1 VTFTTVISSLW
12 LIRQA
17 WRTERDSIVAKRL
30 TAKHLASTTQIRRG
44 AVLAVALAAA
54 TSLAVYTGTT
64 GAGAAATPTIGQVKA
79 QVNTLQA
86 KMDKIGQQY
95 DAADQ
100 EYSSAQARL
109 AQVQKQSASAQ
120 ARYNAARAQLAAVA
134 VSEYENS
141 SQTSILGLLSSGN
154 PANVLSQA
162 SLVLEVAGTHNQEA
176 TQYLTAAQT
185 LASVSEQRQRTE
197 QGIAQIRAQLAGQKT
212 SLNKLLATS
221 QATLDSLTAAQ
232 QAQVTA
238 DTIGGTTSGTTSGTT
253 ASGGGQSGSTPV
265 AYTGPTGTQADK
277 AVAFAYAQLGK
288 PYVYGATGPD
298 SYDCSGLVQA
308 AWAAAGVA
316 IPRTT
321 FEDWDDLPHI
331 PVSAMVPGDLIIY
344 DGEGHVAIYVGDGYI
359 IDAPHTGAYVE
370 RVPYDESWYVDNEDG
385 VLQP

>member
-1 VTFTTVISSLW
+1 VISSLW
-12 LIRQA
+12 PIGQA

-44 AVLAVALAAA
+44 AVLAVAVAAA

-64 GAGAAATPTIGQVKA
+64 GAGAAAAPTIGQVKA
-79 QVNTLQA
+79 QINTLQA

-95 DAADQ
+95 DAASQD
-100 EYSSAQARL
+100 YGSAQARL
-109 AQVQKQSASAQ
+109 AQVQKQAASAQ
-120 ARYNAARAQLAAVA
+120 ARYNAARAQLAQVA

-141 SQTSILGLLSSGN
+141 NQTSILGLLSSGN

-162 SLVLEVAGTHNQEA
+162 SLVLEVAGAHNEEA

-185 LASVSEQRQRTE
+185 LASVTEQRQRTE

-221 QATLDSLTAAQ
+221 QATLDSLTTAQ

-238 DTIGGTTSGTTSGTT
+238 DTIGGTPSSSG
-253 ASGGGQSGSTPV
+253 SGGSSGQPT
-265 AYTGPTGTQADK
+265 YTGPTSTQADK

-288 PYVYGATGPD
+288 PYVYGATGPS

-308 AWAAAGVA
+308 AWAAAGVS

-321 FEDWDDLPHI
+321 FEDWDSLPHI
-331 PVSAMVPGDLIIY
+331 PVSQMVPGDLIIY
-344 DGEGHVAIYVGDGYI
+344 DGEGHVAIYVGNGYI
-359 IDAPHTGAYVE
+359 IDAPHTGAFVE

>member
-1 VTFTTVISSLW
+1 VTFTTVISSFW

-44 AVLAVALAAA
+44 AVLAVAVAAA

-64 GAGAAATPTIGQVKA
+64 GAGAAAAPTIGQVKA
-79 QVNTLQA
+79 QINTLQA
-86 KMDKIGQQY
+86 KMDKIGQQF

-100 EYSSAQARL
+100 DYSSAQARL
-109 AQVQKQSASAQ
+109 AQVQKQAASAQ

-154 PANVLSQA
+154 PADVLSQA
-162 SLVLEVAGTHNQEA
+162 SLVLEVAGTHNEEA

-232 QAQVTA
+232 QAQVAA
-238 DTIGGTTSGTTSGTT
+238 DTIGGTTGGTA
-253 ASGGGQSGSTPV
+253 ASGGGSTPV

>member
-1 VTFTTVISSLW
+1 VKGGRRFSFSALLVVGDRKGKVGVGFGKANEVTEA
-12 LIRQA
+12 IRKA
-17 WRTERDSIVAKRL
+17 TDAAR
-30 TAKHLASTTQIRRG
+30 KHLEPVSLRG
-44 AVLAVALAAA
+44 
-54 TSLAVYTGTT
+54 
-64 GAGAAATPTIGQVKA
+64 PTIPHEVMGQFGGGRVFLRPASPGTGLIAGGGVRAVVEAAGIKD
-79 QVNTLQA
+79 LLA
-86 KMDKIGQQY
+86 K
-95 DAADQ
+95 
-100 EYSSAQARL
+100 S
-109 AQVQKQSASAQ
+109 
-120 ARYNAARAQLAAVA
+120 
-134 VSEYENS
+134 
-141 SQTSILGLLSSGN
+141 LGSGN

-185 LASVSEQRQRTE
+185 LASVTEQRQRTE

-212 SLNKLLATS
+212 SLNKLLASST
-221 QATLDSLTAAQ
+221 ATLDSLTAAQ
-232 QAQVTA
+232 QAQAAAGTE
-238 DTIGGTTSGTTSGTT
+238 GGASS
-253 ASGGGQSGSTPV
+253 ASGQQGTAPIT
-265 AYTGPTGTQADK
+265 YTGPTTTQADK

-298 SYDCSGLVQA
+298 SYDCSGLAQA

>member
-12 LIRQA
+12 LICQA

-44 AVLAVALAAA
+44 AVLAVAVAAA

-64 GAGAAATPTIGQVKA
+64 GAGAAAAPTIGQVKA

-95 DAADQ
+95 DAANQ
-100 EYSSAQARL
+100 EYGSAQARL
-109 AQVQKQSASAQ
+109 AQVQKQAASAQ

-141 SQTSILGLLSSGN
+141 SQTSVLGLLSSGN

-232 QAQVTA
+232 QAQVAA
-238 DTIGGTTSGTTSGTT
+238 DTIGGTTSGTA
-253 ASGGGQSGSTPV
+253 ASGGQPGSTPM

>member
-1 VTFTTVISSLW
+1 M
-12 LIRQA
+12 
-17 WRTERDSIVAKRL
+17 AKRL

-44 AVLAVALAAA
+44 AVLAVAVAAA

-64 GAGAAATPTIGQVKA
+64 GAGAAAAPTISQVKA

-86 KMDKIGQQY
+86 KIDMIGQQY
-95 DAADQ
+95 DAANQ
-100 EYSSAQARL
+100 EYGSAQARL
-109 AQVQKQSASAQ
+109 TQVQKQAANAQ
-120 ARYNAARAQLAAVA
+120 ARYNTARAQLAAVA
-134 VSEYENS
+134 VSLYKNAN
-141 SQTSILGLLSSGN
+141 QTSVLGLLSSGN
-154 PANVLSQA
+154 PATALSQA
-162 SLVLEVAGTHNQEA
+162 SLVLQVEGTHNEEA
-176 TQYLTAAQT
+176 TQFLTAAQT

-197 QGIAQIRAQLAGQKT
+197 QGIAQIRAQLASQKT
-212 SLNKLLATS
+212 SLSKLLAS
-221 QATLDSLTAAQ
+221 SKATLDSLTAAQ

-238 DTIGGTTSGTTSGTT
+238 DTIGGTTTS
-253 ASGGGQSGSTPV
+253 SSSSSGQSGATPM

-331 PVSAMVPGDLIIY
+331 PVSQMVPGDLVIY

-359 IDAPHTGAYVE
+359 IDAPHTGADVE

>member
-1 VTFTTVISSLW
+1 VISSLW
-12 LIRQA
+12 PIGQA

-44 AVLAVALAAA
+44 AVLAVAVAAA

-64 GAGAAATPTIGQVKA
+64 GAGAAAAPTIGQVKA
-79 QVNTLQA
+79 QINTLQA

-95 DAADQ
+95 DAASQD
-100 EYSSAQARL
+100 YGSAQARL
-109 AQVQKQSASAQ
+109 AQVQKQAASAQ
-120 ARYNAARAQLAAVA
+120 ARYNAARAQLAQVA

-141 SQTSILGLLSSGN
+141 NQTSILGLLSSGN

-162 SLVLEVAGTHNQEA
+162 SLVLEVAGAHNEEA

-185 LASVSEQRQRTE
+185 LASVTEQRQRTE

-212 SLNKLLATS
+212 SLNKLLASST
-221 QATLDSLTAAQ
+221 ATLDSLTAAQ

-238 DTIGGTTSGTTSGTT
+238 DTIGGTTSS
-253 ASGGGQSGSTPV
+253 SGSGSSSGQPT
-265 AYTGPTGTQADK
+265 YTGPTSTQADK

-288 PYVYGATGPD
+288 PYVYGATGPS

-308 AWAAAGVA
+308 AWAAAGVS

-321 FEDWDDLPHI
+321 FEDWDSLPHI
-331 PVSAMVPGDLIIY
+331 PVSQMVPGDLIIY
-344 DGEGHVAIYVGDGYI
+344 DGEGHVAIYVGNGYI
-359 IDAPHTGAYVE
+359 IDAPHTGAFVE

>member
-1 VTFTTVISSLW
+1 
-12 LIRQA
+12 
-17 WRTERDSIVAKRL
+17 VAKRL

-44 AVLAVALAAA
+44 AVLAVAVAAA

-95 DAADQ
+95 DAANQD
-100 EYSSAQARL
+100 YGSAQARL
-109 AQVQKQSASAQ
+109 AQVQKQAANAQ
-120 ARYNAARAQLAAVA
+120 ARYNAARAQLAQVA
-134 VSEYENS
+134 VSEYENAN
-141 SQTSILGLLSSGN
+141 QTSVLGLLSSGD
-154 PANVLSQA
+154 PADVLSQE
-162 SLVLEVAGTHNQEA
+162 SLVLEVAGTHNEEA
-176 TQYLTAAQT
+176 TQFLTAAQT
-185 LASVSEQRQRTE
+185 LASVSQQRQRTE
-197 QGIAQIRAQLAGQKT
+197 QGIAQIRAQLASQRT
-212 SLNKLLATS
+212 SLNKLLAS
-221 QATLDSLTAAQ
+221 SKATLDSLTTAQ

-238 DTIGGTTSGTTSGTT
+238 DTIGGTTSS
-253 ASGGGQSGSTPV
+253 SSGQSGATPM

-308 AWAAAGVA
+308 AWAAAGVS

-321 FEDWDDLPHI
+321 FEDWDSLPHI
-331 PVSAMVPGDLIIY
+331 PVSQMVPGDLIIY
-344 DGEGHVAIYVGDGYI
+344 DGEGHVAIYVGNGYI
-359 IDAPHTGAYVE
+359 IDAPHTGADVE

-385 VLQP
+385 VLEP

>member
-1 VTFTTVISSLW
+1 M
-12 LIRQA
+12 
-17 WRTERDSIVAKRL
+17 AKRL
-30 TAKHLASTTQIRRG
+30 AAKHLASTTQIRRG
-44 AVLAVALAAA
+44 AVLAVAVAAA
-54 TSLAVYTGTT
+54 TSIAVYTGTT
-64 GAGAAATPTIGQVKA
+64 GAGAAAAPTIAQVQA
-79 QVNTLQA
+79 QVNSLQA
-86 KMDKIGQQY
+86 KMDMIGQQY
-95 DAADQ
+95 DAANQ
-100 EYSSAQARL
+100 EYGSAQARL
-109 AQVQKQSASAQ
+109 AQVQKQAANAQ
-120 ARYNAARAQLAAVA
+120 ARYNTARAQLAAVA

-141 SQTSILGLLSSGN
+141 NQTSVLGLLSSGD
-154 PANVLSQA
+154 PASVLSEA
-162 SLVLEVAGTHNQEA
+162 SLVLQVAGTHNEEA
-176 TQYLTAAQT
+176 AQFLTAAQT
-185 LASVSEQRQRTE
+185 LTSVSEQRQRTE
-197 QGIAQIRAQLAGQKT
+197 RGIAQIRAQLASQRT
-212 SLNKLLATS
+212 SLNKLLAS
-221 QATLDSLTAAQ
+221 SKATLDSLTAAQ

-238 DTIGGTTSGTTSGTT
+238 DTVGGTTTS
-253 ASGGGQSGSTPV
+253 SGGQSGSAPM

-321 FEDWDDLPHI
+321 YEDWDSLPHI
-331 PVSAMVPGDLIIY
+331 PVSQMVPGDLIIY

>member
-1 VTFTTVISSLW
+1 
-12 LIRQA
+12 
-17 WRTERDSIVAKRL
+17 VAKRL

-44 AVLAVALAAA
+44 AVLAVAVAAA

-64 GAGAAATPTIGQVKA
+64 GAGAAAAPTIGQVKA
-79 QVNTLQA
+79 QVNSLQA

-95 DAADQ
+95 DAANQ
-100 EYSSAQARL
+100 EYGSAQARL
-109 AQVQKQSASAQ
+109 TQVQKQAANAQ
-120 ARYNAARAQLAAVA
+120 AGYDAARAQLAQVA

-141 SQTSILGLLSSGN
+141 SQTSVLGLLSSGD
-154 PANVLSQA
+154 PASVLSEA
-162 SLVLEVAGTHNQEA
+162 SLVLEVAGTHNEEA
-176 TQYLTAAQT
+176 TRFLTAAQT
-185 LASVSEQRQRTE
+185 LASVREQQQRTE
-197 QGIAQIRAQLAGQKT
+197 QGIAQIRAQLASQKT
-212 SLNKLLATS
+212 SLNKLLAS
-221 QATLDSLTAAQ
+221 SKATLDSLTAAQ

-238 DTIGGTTSGTTSGTT
+238 DTIGGT
-253 ASGGGQSGSTPV
+253 ASSSGQSGATPM

-288 PYVYGATGPD
+288 PYVYGATGPN

-331 PVSAMVPGDLIIY
+331 PVSEMVPGDLIIY
-344 DGEGHVAIYVGDGYI
+344 DGEGHVAIYVGNGYI
-359 IDAPHTGAYVE
+359 IDAPHTGADVE

-385 VLQP
+385 VLQH